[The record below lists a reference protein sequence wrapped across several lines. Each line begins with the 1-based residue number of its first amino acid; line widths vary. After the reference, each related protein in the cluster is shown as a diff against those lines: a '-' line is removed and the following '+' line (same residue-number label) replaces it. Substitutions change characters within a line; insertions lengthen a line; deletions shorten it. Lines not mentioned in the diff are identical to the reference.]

1 AADRFQR
8 VRERRVSA
16 APARQAA
23 GGIAARHRADEVAGG
38 GSARRRAVDAGRA
51 FGRHGAARGAG
62 ACDRVRSD
70 ADPVR
75 RAFRGPGSHC
85 AEPGVALD
93 QDAQQDAR
101 HHLDPGCART
111 RRDPAGGRSRVPD
124 RERQAGRAGRAGRT
138 RAPGFAVDAPVL
150 RRRSGWPG
158 ALPLSGAG
166 LRDRIGFCG
175 AAQVNAN
182 LRRNWLLQGIA
193 SVGDCGLFFV
203 AVLGSLPKSLRYWRE
218 TCRQV
223 WFVGAMSL
231 VIVMTCGLF
240 IGMVLALQLYYTLSI
255 FGGTS
260 ALGTV
265 IALSLFR
272 ELGTVVTALLVAGR
286 AGTAVTAEIGLMRA
300 TDQLDAMSM

>member
-1 AADRFQR
+1 M
-8 VRERRVSA
+8 
-16 APARQAA
+16 
-23 GGIAARHRADEVAGG
+23 
-38 GSARRRAVDAGRA
+38 
-51 FGRHGAARGAG
+51 
-62 ACDRVRSD
+62 
-70 ADPVR
+70 
-75 RAFRGPGSHC
+75 
-85 AEPGVALD
+85 
-93 QDAQQDAR
+93 
-101 HHLDPGCART
+101 
-111 RRDPAGGRSRVPD
+111 
-124 RERQAGRAGRAGRT
+124 
-138 RAPGFAVDAPVL
+138 
-150 RRRSGWPG
+150 
-158 ALPLSGAG
+158 
-166 LRDRIGFCG
+166 
-175 AAQVNAN
+175 NAN

-193 SVGDCGLFFV
+193 SVGDCGLFFA

-272 ELGTVVTALLVAGR
+272 ELGPVVTALLVAGR

-300 TDQLDAMSM
+300 TDQLDAMGMMAVDPMAYVASPRFLAGVIAMPLLACVFNAMGIFGGHLVGVTWLGLDNGTFWGNMTSTVSLQRDILDGLYKSIVFGGVVSLLAVFQGYTAPPTSEGVAYSTTRTVVFSSIVILAFDFVMTAFMT